1 MGTRSVRLD
10 DEAEL
15 ALADIVE
22 KTGVTISEAI
32 KCGLIEYRNKAREI
46 SGKSPSDFFNHFDL
60 GEGGYLE
67 APAREAGKLIK
78 AKLKEKHKQ
87 R

>member
-10 DEAEL
+10 DEAES
-15 ALADIVE
+15 ALAEIVG

-32 KCGLIEYRNKAREI
+32 KCGLIEYRNKARKI
-46 SGKSPSDFFNHFDL
+46 SAKSPFEFFTHFDL
-60 GEGGYLE
+60 GEGGYTK
-67 APAREAGKLIK
+67 APAREAGKSIK
-78 AKLKEKHKQ
+78 AKLKEKQKQ